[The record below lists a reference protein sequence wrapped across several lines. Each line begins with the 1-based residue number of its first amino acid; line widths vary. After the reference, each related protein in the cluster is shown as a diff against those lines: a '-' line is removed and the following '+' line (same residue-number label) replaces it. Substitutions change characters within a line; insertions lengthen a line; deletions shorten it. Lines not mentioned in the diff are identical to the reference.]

1 MKKTG
6 ILLALAMVAGSASA
20 TIIFD
25 DATHWANAWEAT
37 GNSGSV
43 LTIPGTDIAGDP
55 GYEFTVNANPTEDW
69 GWGTLVGYS
78 QAVVSM
84 GGAAVDTWEVEVK
97 NTHAT
102 SATAVQL
109 VGWTSDN
116 AGGGDWTYAQSGV
129 WSPVPLNPGESVV
142 LSWDIAATV
151 PAAVSLDALGV
162 MIVGTEAYGTE
173 VTVAMI
179 PEPATLGMMTLL
191 GGGILFIRKKFMI

>member
-6 ILLALAMVAGSASA
+6 ILLALAMVAGSAAA
-20 TIIFD
+20 TIVFD
-25 DATHWANAWEAT
+25 DATHWANAWEAA
-37 GNSGSV
+37 GNAGST

-55 GYEFTVNANPTEDW
+55 GYEFTVNANADQDW
-69 GWGTLVGYS
+69 GWGTLLGYS

-102 SATAVQL
+102 SATIVQL

-116 AGGGDWTYAQSGV
+116 AGGGDWTYAQSVV
-129 WSPVPLNPGESVV
+129 WSATLNPGDSQV

-162 MIVGTEAYGTE
+162 MIVGTAAYGTE

-179 PEPATLGMMTLL
+179 PEPATLGMVALL
-191 GGGILFIRKKFMI
+191 GGSILWIRKKFMI